1 MPYEQSALKGLTDF
15 FQKSIKMLKD
25 AQNCFLEVE
34 SVPGLLYKPFGT
46 SLDTFQAP
54 EHLVEGTVKSPKI
67 RILELQFDSSMV
79 NSRSEMKL
87 AQNN

>member
-54 EHLVEGTVKSPKI
+54 EH
-67 RILELQFDSSMV
+67 
-79 NSRSEMKL
+79 
-87 AQNN
+87 